1 MPERDIIVVGASA
14 GGVET
19 LTTLVRGLP
28 PDLPAAVFV
37 VLHFPAHTTS
47 LLPAILSRAGALPA
61 RHAEDGEEIV
71 NGRIYIAPPD
81 RHLLVE
87 RGVVRV
93 TSGPREN
100 GHRPAVD
107 PLFRSAARAYARRVV
122 GVVLSGTLDDGT
134 AGLQAIKTCDGVA
147 VVQDPADAL
156 FSGMP
161 LSAIENVAV
170 DQVLPAAAIAPYLA
184 RLARDTTPQDG
195 PAPTRGTDLTGDVRL
210 EEMDMAAPD
219 MVVPDSDDKVGDP
232 SPFGCPECGGVLR
245 ELREGELVRYRCR
258 VGHAY
263 GADSLLA
270 AQSDGV
276 EDALWSAL
284 RALEES
290 ESLARRLA
298 ARPRTQP
305 TPGRGALRW
314 TGAGCAAPRGRHQTG
329 AGTGPLGHGYRR
341 RWRDTFLVRHR
352 VASAMGLPPCPGR
365 QRPWRMP
372 WSLTAR
378 FRTP

>member
-28 PDLPAAVFV
+28 PDLPAAMFV
-37 VLHFPAHTTS
+37 VLHFPAHATS
-47 LLPAILSRAGALPA
+47 LLPAILSRAGVLPA

-93 TSGPREN
+93 VSGPREN

-161 LSAIENVAV
+161 RLVWDSQCRGPGLKRPWQGV
-170 DQVLPAAAIAPYLA
+170 DFAKS
-184 RLARDTTPQDG
+184 TPCHG
-195 PAPTRGTDLTGDVRL
+195 LFKPGSGH
-210 EEMDMAAPD
+210 
-219 MVVPDSDDKVGDP
+219 P
-232 SPFGCPECGGVLR
+232 SP
-245 ELREGELVRYRCR
+245 
-258 VGHAY
+258 
-263 GADSLLA
+263 
-270 AQSDGV
+270 
-276 EDALWSAL
+276 
-284 RALEES
+284 
-290 ESLARRLA
+290 
-298 ARPRTQP
+298 
-305 TPGRGALRW
+305 
-314 TGAGCAAPRGRHQTG
+314 
-329 AGTGPLGHGYRR
+329 
-341 RWRDTFLVRHR
+341 
-352 VASAMGLPPCPGR
+352 
-365 QRPWRMP
+365 
-372 WSLTAR
+372 
-378 FRTP
+378 

>member
-28 PDLPAAVFV
+28 PDLPAAMFV
-37 VLHFPAHTTS
+37 VLHFPAHATS

-93 TSGPREN
+93 VSGPHEN

-134 AGLQAIKTCDGVA
+134 AGLQAIKTCGGVA

-161 LSAIENVAV
+161 LNAIENVAV
-170 DQVLPAAAIAPYLA
+170 DQVLPVAAIAPYLA
-184 RLARDTTPQDG
+184 RLTRDTTPQDG
-195 PAPTRGTDLTGDVRL
+195 PAPTRGTGLTIDVRL
-210 EEMDMAAPD
+210 EEMDMA
-219 MVVPDSDDKVGDP
+219 VLNSDDRPGDP
-232 SPFGCPECGGVLR
+232 SPFGCPECGGVLC
-245 ELREGELVRYRCR
+245 ESREGELVRYRCR

-263 GADSLLA
+263 GSDSLLA
-270 AQSDGV
+270 AQSDGA

-298 ARPRTQP
+298 ARAHERNLPQAAARFDGQARDARRRAAVIKQALAQGSPVTDIDA
-305 TPGRGALRW
+305 GA
-314 TGAGCAAPRGRHQTG
+314 TSSSSS
-329 AGTGPLGHGYRR
+329 GTG
-341 RWRDTFLVRHR
+341 
-352 VASAMGLPPCPGR
+352 
-365 QRPWRMP
+365 
-372 WSLTAR
+372 
-378 FRTP
+378 